1 MFRFCHMCLLK
12 YLVQYAKKCP
22 LCRTPILQFYED
34 FKPNVTLDYISRKFN
49 TKVSLPCRTI
59 CQQYMKIK

>member
-1 MFRFCHMCLLK
+1 MCLLK

-22 LCRTPILQFYED
+22 LCRTPILQYYED

-59 CQQYMKIK
+59 